1 MLLGLLL
8 TNVHITGGAPHCNG
22 FTRPSLHRSIARSVT
37 RVHER
42 HLAHDLRSTVC
53 NDENQREI

>member
-8 TNVHITGGAPHCNG
+8 TNVHITGGAHIVF
-22 FTRPSLHRSIARSVT
+22 FTRPQHRSIARSVT

-42 HLAHDLRSTVC
+42 HLAHDLRSAVC
-53 NDENQREI
+53 NDENQRGI